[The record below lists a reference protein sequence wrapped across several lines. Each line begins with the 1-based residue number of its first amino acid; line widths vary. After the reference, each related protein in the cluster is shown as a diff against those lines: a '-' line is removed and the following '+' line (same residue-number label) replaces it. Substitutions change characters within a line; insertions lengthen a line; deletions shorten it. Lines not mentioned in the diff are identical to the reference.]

1 MSRVVEHTAL
11 WWATENP
18 ILADEQ
24 EGIETDTLRQ
34 KYGDGV
40 TAWNDLEYTGIKR
53 EGRHLTAEDC
63 VCTGIKDTVIDEN
76 ECTVKDR
83 IIIGNSKTLKG
94 TI

>member
-40 TAWNDLEYTGIKR
+40 TAWNDLEYTGLFR
-53 EGRHLTAEDC
+53 VNRHLELGD
-63 VCTGIKDTVIDEN
+63 IDNSYIDTIIDEN
-76 ECTVKDR
+76 EFVMKDR
-83 IIIGNSKTLKG
+83 IIAGNSIIIKDVA
-94 TI
+94 